1 MREFCDPETFR
12 IILGTGGEDLQSWL
26 LKDLLPLSFG
36 PENLASGREPGE
48 KKEKEVPGA

>member
-12 IILGTGGEDLQSWL
+12 IILGTGGVDLQSWL

-48 KKEKEVPGA
+48 KKEAPCA